1 MSLKKIWN
9 EQYDGKN
16 LSALKDK
23 NLFDLEINS
32 IISNIKE
39 KLKTSNLKKKRG
51 GGIKILE
58 LGCGSGELIKRI
70 DNGLSRLDHLEL
82 SLEFIGIDFSENAIS
97 QAKRE
102 ASIQK
107 KFICLDFQ
115 SYVDSL
121 DNNSIDIVI
130 TQRSIMALM
139 DRDLQNKLLLN
150 INRILKCSGVGIF
163 SECFESGLI
172 TVNQLRSKFNL
183 NPIEKIWHSLYLEEK
198 QFFRTFNNVK
208 FDDFCS
214 TYFLVTRVIYPFFKT
229 PNHNEKIHDIAAG
242 LPNFGENSF
251 LKLALVSKKIT

>member
-1 MSLKKIWN
+1 MSLKKTWN
-9 EQYDGKN
+9 EQYDGKI

-23 NLFDLEINS
+23 NLFNLEVNA
-32 IISNIKE
+32 IISTIKE
-39 KLKTSNLKKKRG
+39 KLKTSNLR

-58 LGCGSGELIKRI
+58 LGCGTGELIKKI
-70 DNGLSRLDHLEL
+70 DNSLSRLDHLEI

-107 KFICLDFQ
+107 KFVCLDFQ

-150 INRILKCSGVGIF
+150 INRILKSNGVGIF

-172 TVNQLRSKFNL
+172 IVNQLRSKFNL
-183 NPIEKIWHSLYLEEK
+183 DPIKKIWHSLYLEEK
-198 QFFRTFNNVK
+198 QFLRIFNNVK

-214 TYFLVTRVIYPFFKT
+214 TYFLVTRVFYPFFQT
-229 PNHNEKIHDIAAG
+229 PNHNEKIHNIAAG
-242 LPNFGENSF
+242 LPNYGKNSF
-251 LKLALVSKKIT
+251 LKLVSVSKKIT